1 MNLLFD
7 SLNKPNLDHDCFEYN
22 QYAYFSHENFLVP
35 ELFTPCKD
43 IIKCYTVDQIDE
55 LDFFIY
61 PINLCDQGADSKIN
75 HSGKFLTDI
84 DELVLTKV
92 KNKKGIILI
101 DATYEPFTKKSCLL
115 LKDEINKFMGIDN
128 VFINTKISSL
138 CSNDNFFTNFPS
150 FLEYKKHNVFFLKEV
165 TVTTDKIFCL
175 LGSRID
181 KHIGG
186 LNLIKWLKEKN
197 LISLGHISLSRNTAD
212 TNSSDSILPFLTLDV
227 LDRVKFNIVVEAWFT
242 TDPTYRDHPMLT
254 EKIFRNI
261 HYRKPFILIG
271 QHGALEEFRILGYKT
286 YDELIDESYDL
297 EKDNDSRLQKVFT
310 QIQKLIDEPDDFWQ
324 KNKDKLDAI
333 HKHNLDNYESRL
345 TKLQK
350 FYEEIRS
357 R

>member
-7 SLNKPNLDHDCFEYN
+7 YFNIPNLDQDYELNSYSYFLHEDC
-22 QYAYFSHENFLVP
+22 LVP
-35 ELFTPCKD
+35 ELFKPIKH

-84 DELVLTKV
+84 DELVLDKV
-92 KNKKGIILI
+92 KNSKGVILI

-115 LKDEINKFMGIDN
+115 LKDKIRKLLYTDN
-128 VFINTKISSL
+128 VYINTKISSL
-138 CSNDNFFTNFPS
+138 YSNDSFFTNFPS
-150 FLEYKKHNVFFLKEV
+150 FLELHTTTVKYDDQIKITTNKK
-165 TVTTDKIFCL
+165 FCL
-175 LGSRID
+175 FGSRID

-197 LISLGHISLSRNTAD
+197 LISLGHISLSRITAD
-212 TNSSDSILPFLTLDV
+212 INSYDSILPFIDMDV
-227 LDRVKFNIVVEAWFT
+227 LNYVKFNIVVEAWFT
-242 TDPTYRDHPMLT
+242 TDPNYRDHPMLT

-271 QHGALEEFRILGYKT
+271 QHSALEEFRILGYKT
-286 YDELIDESYDL
+286 YDELFDESYDT
-297 EKDNDSRLQKVFT
+297 EKDSDTRLQKVFT

-333 HKHNLDNYESRL
+333 HKHNLDNYENRL

-350 FYEEIRS
+350 FYDTLSQR
-357 R
+357 